1 MTVYTMLADGFEE
14 VEALAVIDVLKRAD
28 YEVKTVS
35 IQDKEVVMGA
45 HNIGIVADLTWRR
58 ADFDQCDM
66 IFLPGGMPG
75 TMHLKEHAG
84 LAEQIREFDR
94 QGKWLAAICAA
105 PSVFGGLGI
114 LEGKKAICFPG
125 FEKYLTGA
133 DVTPERV
140 VLDGHIFTSKGMGTA
155 IDLGLAIVKEISGEE
170 ASEELAKS
178 IQYRY

>member
-35 IQDKEVVMGA
+35 IQDKEVVAGA

-58 ADFDQCDM
+58 TDFDQCDM

-133 DVTPERV
+133 DITPERV

-155 IDLGLAIVKEISGEE
+155 IDLGLAIVKEISGEKV
-170 ASEELAKS
+170 SEELAKS
-178 IQYRY
+178 IQYR

>member
-35 IQDKEVVMGA
+35 IQDKELVAGA
-45 HNIGIVADLTWRR
+45 WRR
-58 ADFDQCDM
+58 TDFDQCDM

-133 DVTPERV
+133 DITPERV

-170 ASEELAKS
+170 VSEELAKS
-178 IQYRY
+178 IQYR

>member
-35 IQDKEVVMGA
+35 IQDKEVVAGA

-58 ADFDQCDM
+58 TDFD
-66 IFLPGGMPG
+66 
-75 TMHLKEHAG
+75 AG

-133 DVTPERV
+133 DITPERV

-170 ASEELAKS
+170 VSEELAKS
-178 IQYRY
+178 IQYR

>member
-1 MTVYTMLADGFEE
+1 M
-14 VEALAVIDVLKRAD
+14 R
-28 YEVKTVS
+28 
-35 IQDKEVVMGA
+35 
-45 HNIGIVADLTWRR
+45 
-58 ADFDQCDM
+58 
-66 IFLPGGMPG
+66 
-75 TMHLKEHAG
+75 HLKEHAG

-133 DVTPERV
+133 DITPERV

-170 ASEELAKS
+170 VSEELAKS
-178 IQYRY
+178 IQYR